1 MESQKKIKHEFLER
15 ESMSIKLSTKK
26 SNFKKEIAAYV
37 KSGGKVKFL
46 PKQND
51 EFIDEFII
59 ENSFNQRHLENH
71 LITIHSQF
79 ILGTI

>member
-1 MESQKKIKHEFLER
+1 MESKKKIKHEFLER

-26 SNFKKEIAAYV
+26 SNFKKKIADYV
-37 KSGGKVKFL
+37 NSGGKVKLL

-51 EFIDEFII
+51 DFIDEFII

-79 ILGTI
+79 I

>member
-15 ESMSIKLSTKK
+15 ESMSIKLSIKK

-37 KSGGKVKFL
+37 KSGGKVKLL

-51 EFIDEFII
+51 DFIDDFII
-59 ENSFNQRHLENH
+59 ENSFNQRYLENH
-71 LITIHSQF
+71 LITNHSQF
-79 ILGTI
+79 I

>member
-1 MESQKKIKHEFLER
+1 MESKKKIKHEFLER

-37 KSGGKVKFL
+37 KSGGKVKLL

-51 EFIDEFII
+51 DFIDDFII
-59 ENSFNQRHLENH
+59 ENSFNQHHLENH
-71 LITIHSQF
+71 LITNHSQF
-79 ILGTI
+79 I

>member
-51 EFIDEFII
+51 EFII

-79 ILGTI
+79 I

>member
-1 MESQKKIKHEFLER
+1 MKPEFLER
-15 ESMSIKLSTKK
+15 ETMSIKLSTKK
-26 SNFKKEIAAYV
+26 SNFKKENTAYV
-37 KSGGKVKFL
+37 KSGGKVKLL

-59 ENSFNQRHLENH
+59 ENSFNQRLLENQ

-79 ILGTI
+79 I

>member
-26 SNFKKEIAAYV
+26 SNFKKEIATYV

-79 ILGTI
+79 I

>member
-1 MESQKKIKHEFLER
+1 MESKKKIKHEFLER

-37 KSGGKVKFL
+37 KSGGKVKLL

-51 EFIDEFII
+51 ESLTSSLLKI
-59 ENSFNQRHLENH
+59 H
-71 LITIHSQF
+71 LINVI
-79 ILGTI
+79 

>member
-1 MESQKKIKHEFLER
+1 MESKKKIKHEFLER

-37 KSGGKVKFL
+37 KSGGKVKLL

-51 EFIDEFII
+51 DFIDDFII
-59 ENSFNQRHLENH
+59 ENLFNQRHLENH
-71 LITIHSQF
+71 LITNHSQF
-79 ILGTI
+79 I

>member
-1 MESQKKIKHEFLER
+1 MESKKKIKHEFLER

-26 SNFKKEIAAYV
+26 SNFKKEIDAYV
-37 KSGGKVKFL
+37 KSGGKVKLL

-51 EFIDEFII
+51 DFIDDFII

-71 LITIHSQF
+71 LTTIHSQF
-79 ILGTI
+79 I

>member
-1 MESQKKIKHEFLER
+1 ML
-15 ESMSIKLSTKK
+15 IKLSTKK

-37 KSGGKVKFL
+37 KSGAKVKLL

-59 ENSFNQRHLENH
+59 ENSFNLCHLENH
-71 LITIHSQF
+71 LITLHSQF
-79 ILGTI
+79 I

>member
-37 KSGGKVKFL
+37 KSGGKVKL
-46 PKQND
+46 
-51 EFIDEFII
+51 
-59 ENSFNQRHLENH
+59 
-71 LITIHSQF
+71 
-79 ILGTI
+79 

>member
-1 MESQKKIKHEFLER
+1 MESKKKIKHEFLER
-15 ESMSIKLSTKK
+15 ESLSIKLSTKK
-26 SNFKKEIAAYV
+26 SNFKKEIDAYV
-37 KSGGKVKFL
+37 KSGGKVKLL

-51 EFIDEFII
+51 DFIDDFII

-79 ILGTI
+79 I

>member
-1 MESQKKIKHEFLER
+1 METKKKIKNEFLER
-15 ESMSIKLSTKK
+15 ESMSKKLSTKK
-26 SNFKKEIAAYV
+26 SNFKKEIAVYL
-37 KSGGKVKFL
+37 KSGGKVKLL

-59 ENSFNQRHLENH
+59 ENSFNQCHLENH

-79 ILGTI
+79 I

>member
-37 KSGGKVKFL
+37 KSGGKVKLL

-51 EFIDEFII
+51 DFIDDFII

-71 LITIHSQF
+71 LITNHSQF
-79 ILGTI
+79 I

>member
-1 MESQKKIKHEFLER
+1 MESKKKIKHEFLER

-37 KSGGKVKFL
+37 KSGGKVKLL

-59 ENSFNQRHLENH
+59 ENSFNQCHLENH

-79 ILGTI
+79 I

>member
-1 MESQKKIKHEFLER
+1 MESKKKIKHEFLER

-37 KSGGKVKFL
+37 KSGGKVKLL

-59 ENSFNQRHLENH
+59 ENSFNQRLLENQ

-79 ILGTI
+79 I

>member
-1 MESQKKIKHEFLER
+1 MESQKKMKHEFLER

-26 SNFKKEIAAYV
+26 SNFKKEIDAYV
-37 KSGGKVKFL
+37 KSGGKVKL
-46 PKQND
+46 LLKQND
-51 EFIDEFII
+51 DFIDDFII

-79 ILGTI
+79 I